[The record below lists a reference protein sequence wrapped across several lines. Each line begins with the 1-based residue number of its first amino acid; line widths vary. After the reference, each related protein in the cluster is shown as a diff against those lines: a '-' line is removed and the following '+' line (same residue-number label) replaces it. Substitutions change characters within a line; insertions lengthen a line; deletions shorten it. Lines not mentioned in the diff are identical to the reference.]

1 MSAPIACLTSDS
13 ILTQAL
19 VISDGK
25 PFKSPAVNMVASTF
39 WFFVASTIFMALCVM
54 QDVLTLP
61 QLRKV
66 SVVLVVGH
74 VVVFALAVFRHA
86 DEAPIRVL
94 CRKIKGKIDGID
106 KTDFERLYAAG
117 GKELLEDAVFKAMD
131 GFFESDFQG
140 SGASEDPWE
149 RFRSQFCA
157 LETFWKEPVSAEMLP
172 LDDSVDGQ
180 STRWKWLQQKA
191 EKRPARSRRRSREAT
206 ALQSCR
212 RS

>member
-1 MSAPIACLTSDS
+1 M
-13 ILTQAL
+13 
-19 VISDGK
+19 ISDGK

-66 SVVLVVGH
+66 RIVLVVGH

-94 CRKIKGKIDGID
+94 CRKIVNEKGKIDGID
-106 KTDFERLYAAG
+106 KSDFERLYAAG
-117 GKELLEDAVFKAMD
+117 GKELLEAAVFKAMD

-172 LDDSVDGQ
+172 LEKTMDKQ
-180 STRWKWLQQKA
+180 PTRWNWL
-191 EKRPARSRRRSREAT
+191 
-206 ALQSCR
+206 
-212 RS
+212 

>member
-1 MSAPIACLTSDS
+1 M
-13 ILTQAL
+13 
-19 VISDGK
+19 ISDGK

-66 SVVLVVGH
+66 RIVLVVGH

-94 CRKIKGKIDGID
+94 CRKIVNEKDKID
-106 KTDFERLYAAG
+106 KTEFERLYAAG
-117 GKELLEDAVFKAMD
+117 GKELLEAAVFKAMY

-172 LDDSVDGQ
+172 LEKTMDKQ
-180 STRWKWLQQKA
+180 PTRWNWL
-191 EKRPARSRRRSREAT
+191 
-206 ALQSCR
+206 
-212 RS
+212 